1 MRVAGSNR
9 DDTWGRIRTAGVDL
23 LYRHGYEAM
32 NTRQLAEAA
41 GLKPGSLYYYFKS
54 KEEFLHRLLVDL
66 LEEIL
71 ADLDATL
78 AEVKGGLAVKQL
90 DAFVRTLV
98 KWHVQRREETFIA
111 SIEIRSLSQDRHES
125 YIELR
130 DRFDSTLRDILLRGI
145 ADGEFS
151 LSREIVVRNA
161 LLTALTAISGWY
173 DPRGQLGVD
182 AISDEFVLLARR
194 MVGAPGPVDAPARR
208 ASLSNGGNESADGAP
223 RSRGKS
229 RR

>member
-1 MRVAGSNR
+1 VRVAGSNR
-9 DDTWGRIRTAGVDL
+9 DDTWVRIRTAGVDL
-23 LYRHGYEAM
+23 LFRQGYEAT

-71 ADLDATL
+71 ADLDAAL
-78 AEVKGGLAVKQL
+78 AEVRDDPAHRQL

-125 YIELR
+125 YIALR
-130 DRFDSTLRDILLRGI
+130 DRFDSTLEDILDRGI
-145 ADGEFS
+145 AEGEFS
-151 LSREIVVRNA
+151 LAWEGIARNA
-161 LLTALTAISGWY
+161 ILTALTAISGWY
-173 DPRGQLGVD
+173 DPRGPLGVEVI
-182 AISDEFVLLARR
+182 ADEFVLLTRR
-194 MVGAPGPVDAPARR
+194 MVGMTDEPRR
-208 ASLSNGGNESADGAP
+208 GTEP
-223 RSRGKS
+223 RKV
-229 RR
+229 